1 MSLTVYKTEFLSYQ
15 NLFTS
20 SILTWAYLQ
29 GWDDGDD
36 GNGDVDDGN
45 DDVVA
50 FCFQILI
57 LSFLFMSRIEIN
69 WPHPDLYSGT
79 DTKKSI
85 H

>member
-36 GNGDVDDGN
+36 GN

-57 LSFLFMSRIEIN
+57 LSFLFMPRIEIN